1 MFDPGNVGEP
11 YFEPRKLAN
20 FDEMQNKN
28 LYLTL
33 KSGFPE
39 SPDAP
44 ALETESGAIH
54 TYGELDRVSAR
65 YANLIASLGVL
76 PGDRIVVQIDKSP
89 EALFL
94 YLACLRAGAVF
105 VPLNSAYQRKEL
117 AYFLADAEPRLVVC
131 SPSHED
137 LFLDLAAEAGNPGVL
152 TLGDH
157 GNGTAPERASTMSNH
172 FDTVQRADDDLACIL
187 YTSGTTGRSKG
198 AMLTHLNLASNA
210 QTLHKYWGFVPG
222 DVVLHVLPIFHAHG
236 LFVACHCAL
245 LNGSLMLWQPR
256 FDADKVLKLLP
267 RATVFMGVPT
277 LYTRLL
283 EQEGFNRELCA
294 HMRLFVSGSAPLL
307 AETHREFE
315 QRTGQAILERY
326 GMTETV
332 MLTSNPYDG
341 ERRAGTVGFPLP
353 GVELR
358 IVDGAGKLL
367 GRDETGHVQVRGPNI
382 FPGYW
387 RMPEKTAEEFTDD
400 GYFRTG
406 DLGLV
411 DQRGYVHLVGRS
423 KDLIITG
430 GYNVYPKEIEG
441 WIDEIEGVRESAV
454 IGLPHPDFGESV
466 TAVIVPEPGVQIDEA
481 AVVARLKGELA
492 NFKVPKRVFFLP
504 ELPRNT
510 MGKVQKNVLRDTFAR
525 QVD

>member
-1 MFDPGNVGEP
+1 MSD
-11 YFEPRKLAN
+11 
-20 FDEMQNKN
+20 QN

-33 KSGFPE
+33 KSGFPA

-44 ALETESGAIH
+44 ALETESGAVH
-54 TYGELDRVSAR
+54 SYGDLERASAR
-65 YANLIASLGVL
+65 YANMIASLGLV
-76 PGDRIVVQIDKSP
+76 PGDRVVVQIEKSP

-94 YLACLRAGAVF
+94 YLACLRAGVIF
-105 VPLNSAYQRKEL
+105 VPLNSAYRRKEM

-131 SPSHED
+131 SPAHED
-137 LFLDLAAEAGNPGVL
+137 QFLDLAAEAGNPAVL

-157 GNGTAPERASTMSNH
+157 GDGSASERASTMPDH
-172 FDTVQRADDDLACIL
+172 FDTVARSGDDLACIL

-198 AMLTHLNLASNA
+198 AMLTHRNLASNA

-222 DVVLHVLPIFHAHG
+222 DVLLHVLPIFHAHG

-256 FDADKVLKLLP
+256 FDVDRVIELLP
-267 RATVFMGVPT
+267 RASVFMGVPT

-283 EQEGFNRELCA
+283 EQEGFDRALCG

-307 AETHREFE
+307 SETHREFE
-315 QRTGQAILERY
+315 RRTGQAILERY

-332 MLTSNPYDG
+332 MLTSNPYEG

-353 GVELR
+353 GVDLR
-358 IVDGAGKLL
+358 IVDNDGAPLA
-367 GRDETGHVQVRGPNI
+367 ENEVGHVQVRGPNV

-400 GYFRTG
+400 GFFRTG
-406 DLGLV
+406 DLGTI
-411 DQRGYVHLVGRS
+411 DERGYVHLVGRS

-441 WIDEIEGVRESAV
+441 WIDDLDGVKESAV
-454 IGLPHPDFGESV
+454 IGLPHPDFGEAV
-466 TAVIVPEPGVQIDEA
+466 AAVIVSEAGAGLDEA
-481 AVVARLKGELA
+481 TVIARLKADLA

-525 QVD
+525 QMN

>member
-1 MFDPGNVGEP
+1 MSD
-11 YFEPRKLAN
+11 
-20 FDEMQNKN
+20 QN

-33 KSGFPE
+33 KSGFPA

-44 ALETESGAIH
+44 ALETESGAVH
-54 TYGELDRVSAR
+54 SYGDLERASAR
-65 YANLIASLGVL
+65 YANMIASLGLV
-76 PGDRIVVQIDKSP
+76 PGDRVVVQIEKSP

-94 YLACLRAGAVF
+94 YLACLRAGVIF
-105 VPLNSAYQRKEL
+105 VPLNSAYRRKEM

-131 SPSHED
+131 SPAHED
-137 LFLDLAAEAGNPGVL
+137 QFLDLAAEAGNPAVL

-157 GNGTAPERASTMSNH
+157 GDGSASERASTMPDH
-172 FDTVQRADDDLACIL
+172 FDTVERRGDDLACIL

-198 AMLTHLNLASNA
+198 AMLTHRNLASNA
-210 QTLHKYWGFVPG
+210 QTLHEYWGFVPG
-222 DVVLHVLPIFHAHG
+222 DVLLHVLPIFHAHG

-256 FDADKVLKLLP
+256 FDVDRVIELLP
-267 RATVFMGVPT
+267 RASVFMGVPT

-283 EQEGFNRELCA
+283 EQEGFDRALCG

-307 AETHREFE
+307 SETHREFE
-315 QRTGQAILERY
+315 RRTGQAILERY

-332 MLTSNPYDG
+332 MLTSNPYEG

-358 IVDGAGKLL
+358 IVDNDGTPLAE
-367 GRDETGHVQVRGPNI
+367 DEVGHVQVRGPNV

-400 GYFRTG
+400 GFFRTG
-406 DLGLV
+406 DLGTI
-411 DQRGYVHLVGRS
+411 DERGYVHLVGRS

-441 WIDEIEGVRESAV
+441 WIDDLEGVKESAV
-454 IGLPHPDFGESV
+454 IGLPHPDFGEAV
-466 TAVIVPEPGVQIDEA
+466 AAVIVQEAGSGLDEA
-481 AVVARLKGELA
+481 TVIARLKADLA

-525 QVD
+525 QMN